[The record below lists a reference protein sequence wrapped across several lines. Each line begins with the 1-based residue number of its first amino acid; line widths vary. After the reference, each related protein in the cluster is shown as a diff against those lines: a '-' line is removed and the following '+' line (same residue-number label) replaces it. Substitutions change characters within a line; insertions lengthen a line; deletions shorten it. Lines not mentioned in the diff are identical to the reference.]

1 MTVKRCIP
9 CAVSQVA
16 STPSITIV
24 VSPQEHFGGTQE
36 SLDSIYKHTK
46 VPFELVYVDA
56 GSPKHVQ
63 TYLAQAAARHNFT
76 LVRTD
81 HFLAPNQARNLGLS
95 QVTTDYVVFVTNDI
109 HVSTGWLGQLWQCAQ
124 ETDAAVVYPL
134 ASVGQSEPIPLAGD
148 DTRVAIDI
156 QDEQSFADR
165 TRGLEDLSC
174 LLVKRDTFKQI
185 GYFDPRLLGAQ
196 ADLDVCFNI
205 NRIDGQIFCETASV
219 VTYVSQKPNHW
230 ADWAY
235 FMLRWSDAWGLES
248 LTHFSKKWDIDVA
261 HYLRLRYSQL
271 GERRHQAFLY
281 PWLQKLSGGGMPP
294 LLEQLTIDLERW
306 LNQALA
312 DRYARSSY
320 DAVGKIVH
328 TPAASTQKAAL
339 QSDTVTSVFRNAK
352 VSLSETYLMPH

>member
-1 MTVKRCIP
+1 M
-9 CAVSQVA
+9 
-16 STPSITIV
+16 
-24 VSPQEHFGGTQE
+24 VSPQEHFGGTQQ

-56 GSPKHVQ
+56 GSPNHVQ
-63 TYLAQAAARHNFT
+63 KYLAQAAAREDFT

-109 HVSTGWLGQLWQCAQ
+109 HVSTGWLEPLWQCAQ
-124 ETDAAVVYPL
+124 ETDAAVVCPL
-134 ASVGQSEPIPLAGD
+134 TSVGQSQSIHLASD
-148 DTRVAIDI
+148 KTRIAIDI
-156 QDEQSFADR
+156 QNEQSFADR
-165 TRGLEDLSC
+165 ACGLGDLSC

-196 ADLDVCFNI
+196 AGLDFCFNI
-205 NRIDGQIFCETASV
+205 DRIDGQIFCETTSV
-219 VTYVSQKPNHW
+219 VTHVPQKPNHW
-230 ADWAY
+230 SDWAY

-271 GERRHQAFLY
+271 GQRRHQAFVY
-281 PWLQKLSGGGMPP
+281 PLLHKLNSGGMPP

-306 LNQALA
+306 LNQALT
-312 DRYARSSY
+312 DRYARSGY

-328 TPAASTQKAAL
+328 PAAASTQKVAP
-339 QSDTVTSVFRNAK
+339 QSDTVTSVLRNAK
-352 VSLSETYLMPH
+352 VSLSETYPMPH